1 MTGFLGIDGE
11 SIKGL
16 DFRQFIVPEYQEKA
30 EKDMGIILQEG
41 EIRDT
46 HLVIKN
52 DFDRRFHV
60 LVSSKLIQ
68 DAAGKGIGIIGI
80 ARDITEIVKAEE
92 NFREIFR
99 SIPDIAYIHDLK
111 GNILLMSKIAEIK
124 LGYPEQMILKMNIAD
139 ILTEKSYKSALERLS
154 RIKTERKVKDIP
166 FTLIAQDGHEIPMEA
181 RAILIRF
188 EGQECVFGIGRDIT
202 ERLEAEENRKR
213 AEEEIFRIN
222 NVLANLYELHDTVA
236 KTHILQDVLD
246 MTVNSAIKS
255 LPIDA
260 CAIKTYDPE
269 LKDFEVAAIKGLGK
283 GYSRKRAKSLAESLS
298 WRAFEKEKIIEELDL
313 KSVQSMAVDDG
324 MASGIYI
331 PLLVAVG
338 RGKKGKE
345 SYDKIGVLCV
355 YVKERYRFNEEDKR
369 RMEMFASYVAIRI
382 REARLYE
389 KVEEL
394 SITDELTKVYNLRG
408 FRRRL
413 EEKIKICQR
422 DAIPVSLL
430 LVDPDNFKK
439 VNDTYGHPAGDEILE
454 KLARALEEAVRDV
467 DIVARYGGDEFLI
480 VLHNTD
486 NASTKR
492 VAEKIRKAIEE
503 RIFRVEKHPDPI
515 KIKVSLGG
523 DTLTKDVFKRIIKLE
538 SAEIEKM
545 IGRLIDSIDKALYQA
560 KKQGGNRAIIHNLGN
575 SIPVDK

>member
-1 MTGFLGIDGE
+1 
-11 SIKGL
+11 
-16 DFRQFIVPEYQEKA
+16 
-30 EKDMGIILQEG
+30 
-41 EIRDT
+41 
-46 HLVIKN
+46 
-52 DFDRRFHV
+52 
-60 LVSSKLIQ
+60 
-68 DAAGKGIGIIGI
+68 
-80 ARDITEIVKAEE
+80 
-92 NFREIFR
+92 
-99 SIPDIAYIHDLK
+99 
-111 GNILLMSKIAEIK
+111 
-124 LGYPEQMILKMNIAD
+124 
-139 ILTEKSYKSALERLS
+139 
-154 RIKTERKVKDIP
+154 
-166 FTLIAQDGHEIPMEA
+166 
-181 RAILIRF
+181 
-188 EGQECVFGIGRDIT
+188 
-202 ERLEAEENRKR
+202 
-213 AEEEIFRIN
+213 
-222 NVLANLYELHDTVA
+222 
-236 KTHILQDVLD
+236 
-246 MTVNSAIKS
+246 
-255 LPIDA
+255 
-260 CAIKTYDPE
+260 
-269 LKDFEVAAIKGLGK
+269 
-283 GYSRKRAKSLAESLS
+283 
-298 WRAFEKEKIIEELDL
+298 
-313 KSVQSMAVDDG
+313 MAVDDG
-324 MASGIYI
+324 MASGMYI

-422 DAIPVSLL
+422 DARPVSLL
-430 LVDPDNFKK
+430 LVDPDNFKN

-467 DIVARYGGDEFLI
+467 DIVARYGGDEFVI

-503 RIFRVEKHPDPI
+503 RIFRVEKLPDPI

-523 DTLTKDVFKRIIKLE
+523 DTLTKDVFKRITNLE
-538 SAEIEKM
+538 SAEIEKIIEM
-545 IGRLIDSIDKALYQA
+545 LIDSIDKALYQA

-575 SIPVDK
+575 SIPVNK